1 MNLKFHFHSKLQEL
15 IDAKYAGVNDSLTIQ
30 DIILFLCTLE
40 TS

>member
-1 MNLKFHFHSKLQEL
+1 MFELLQEL
-15 IDAKYAGVNDSLTIQ
+15 TEAKYSGVNDSLTIQ